1 MAPISQVACTPITQI
16 DLKRLKHASSI
27 FIDMTGRS
35 RSNCS
40 SQLLSCRTCTRMVP
54 LNGGGLFFQAQR
66 CSSKG
71 NVAGSKPYPPSPAN
85 SRGLFWL
92 DGTAGPSREGVFLKK
107 KNPQPSHTGR
117 PFWLNLC
124 CYIMETFKVEW
135 NI

>member
-1 MAPISQVACTPITQI
+1 MAPISQVACTPITEI
-16 DLKRLKHASSI
+16 YLKRLKHASSI

-71 NVAGSKPYPPSPAN
+71 NVAGSKPYSPSPAN
-85 SRGLFWL
+85 GRGLFWL
-92 DGTAGPSREGVFLKK
+92 DGTAGPSREGVWFFFQKEKSFSRHTLED
-107 KNPQPSHTGR
+107 PSG
-117 PFWLNLC
+117 
-124 CYIMETFKVEW
+124 
-135 NI
+135 